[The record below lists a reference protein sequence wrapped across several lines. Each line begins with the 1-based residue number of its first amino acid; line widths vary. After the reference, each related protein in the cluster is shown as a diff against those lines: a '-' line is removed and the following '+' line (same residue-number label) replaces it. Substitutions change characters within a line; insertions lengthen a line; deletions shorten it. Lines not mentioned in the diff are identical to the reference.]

1 MITNNCNDNPTDKK
15 GSSAEDSLIAGM
27 MNQLMQNAMRL
38 TELIIDNRLRNNQ
51 IIEDDEEIVEIYKD
65 VFTDLLINNIET
77 MGDNLEEAYEEDE
90 EESLN
95 F

>member
-1 MITNNCNDNPTDKK
+1 MITNIANANLTDKK
-15 GSSAEDSLIAGM
+15 GNSAEDSLIAGM

-77 MGDNLEEAYEEDE
+77 MGDNLEEDEEDE
-90 EESLN
+90 EESLT